1 MVGCGIKCKE
11 QVEPIGVGI
20 FPFAQKGVAR
30 LCRIGYLV
38 LACCW
43 VDGAQTSVQLV
54 VNACPS
60 AVKRVAEPKISLVV
74 HLLIE
79 GHCFLRVQQVELAVT
94 RFHANGVL
102 GSVAYAQG
110 RFSFTRFCGHND
122 NAVERARTVNR
133 GCRGIFQHL
142 NVFYVGRIKAC
153 NGRPNQRGSIARCQ
167 LV

>member
-1 MVGCGIKCKE
+1 MVGCGVKRKE
-11 QVEPIGVGI
+11 QVEPIGVGV
-20 FPFAQKGVAR
+20 FPFAQKGVTC
-30 LCRIGYLV
+30 LGRIGYLV
-38 LACCW
+38 SACCG

-60 AVKRVAEPKISLVV
+60 AVKRIAEPKISLVV

-79 GHCFLRVQQVELAVT
+79 GYCFLRVQQVELAVT
-94 RFHANGVL
+94 RFHADGVL
-102 GSVAYAQG
+102 CSVAYAQG

-122 NAVERARTVNR
+122 NAVERACTVNR

-142 NVFYVGRIKAC
+142 NVFYVSRIKSC
-153 NGRPNQRGSIARCQ
+153 NGRSYQRGCIARCQ